1 MRLFGHSSVRS
12 LGCVALASASLLLG
26 CNRCTIVQRN
36 IFSDEDGY
44 VVTVDYGRS
53 ESEHVNTFISPMTG
67 KEMEFRSRLMLYV
80 ELPDGESL
88 KAWQCMNFQRT
99 GTMYRTDN
107 DEWMV
112 WANGF
117 SCVVYQQL
125 EDDKTRY
132 REVYRGVLCESPK
145 IDVEKNDK
153 WKVLPRSGG
162 RRERI
167 KK

>member
-1 MRLFGHSSVRS
+1 MPVRLFGGAVLAALLPLVGCHSYTV
-12 LGCVALASASLLLG
+12 
-26 CNRCTIVQRN
+26 VQRN
-36 IFSDEDGY
+36 VFSDEDGY

-53 ESEHVNTFISPMTG
+53 ESEHVNTFVSPMTG
-67 KEMEFRSRLMLYV
+67 KKMDFHSRLLVLV
-80 ELPDGESL
+80 ELPDGTSI

-99 GTMYRTDN
+99 GTMYRTDD

-117 SCVVYQQL
+117 SCVVYEQD
-125 EDDKTRY
+125 EADETRY

-162 RRERI
+162 KRERT
-167 KK
+167 KR